1 MEKAKQVGTE
11 SLAGLYF
18 RKYIEEETKN
28 HGNGQAAPAQVLTD
42 FIANQDSSELPKTS
56 YTPGVVPSRLDK
68 WLPEH
73 ISKRLIQGFK
83 NFDKFMKGFVSSKA
97 LLIASETRTSTPVRI
112 LRNQET
118 YECDFIPGVFPCGE
132 GSGYSG
138 GIVSSAMD
146 GENVCQ
152 AISDLI

>member
-1 MEKAKQVGTE
+1 MKPTNGVFGIDSTELEKAKQAGTE

-28 HGNGQAAPAQVLTD
+28 HGNGQAAPAQILTD

-83 NFDKFMKGFVSSKA
+83 NFDKFMKGFVYNRYFFERLSDFSYFFNCFF
-97 LLIASETRTSTPVRI
+97 AS
-112 LRNQET
+112 
-118 YECDFIPGVFPCGE
+118 
-132 GSGYSG
+132 
-138 GIVSSAMD
+138 
-146 GENVCQ
+146 
-152 AISDLI
+152 